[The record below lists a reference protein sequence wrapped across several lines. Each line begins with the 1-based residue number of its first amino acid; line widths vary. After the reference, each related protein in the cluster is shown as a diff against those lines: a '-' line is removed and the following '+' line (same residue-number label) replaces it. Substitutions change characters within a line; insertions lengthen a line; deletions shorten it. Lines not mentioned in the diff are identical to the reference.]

1 MRALGAVGIAGMLA
15 AIAVT
20 AAIVILGAPVAD
32 AASGHSRPV
41 DRASRVFGVAG
52 TVTYSARGSDALI
65 AGTTVPPAPDGG
77 CSQSTRYLHS
87 SASYTFTGH
96 YSGQLSSV
104 EPHTKLSAKLLGL
117 AGTSGCNN
125 TEQPATTFA
134 CTATPTHFDDERTE
148 VSEGMVMLSLYT
160 RIQTGPER
168 RVDAEPCFSDS
179 DPVPLVPNNDYL
191 EVGGTFAFPL
201 SEIEKTRRIS
211 ITLDSQK
218 AVNCLEDD
226 MLVLPAHTKV
236 CVDSNNAKNARCD
249 VFVVP
254 AGGTAPCAI
263 MNDWVEKVT
272 FNLSQV
278 CAIQATA
285 RATHRP
291 LAPTCATGTNVL
303 KTAINH
309 GRLSS
314 P

>member
-1 MRALGAVGIAGMLA
+1 MRVLRAVGVACTLA
-15 AIAVT
+15 AVVVTAVT
-20 AAIVILGAPVAD
+20 VISGGPVAD
-32 AASGHSRPV
+32 AASGHSWLAGGVKRI
-41 DRASRVFGVAG
+41 FGV
-52 TVTYSARGSDALI
+52 

-77 CSQSTRYLHS
+77 CSQSTRYLRS
-87 SASYTFTGH
+87 KASYTFTGH

-117 AGTSGCNN
+117 AGTSGCK
-125 TEQPATTFA
+125 TTGQAGTTFA
-134 CTATPTHFDDERTE
+134 CTATPTHFDDETAE
-148 VSEGMVMLSLYT
+148 VSGGMVMLSLYT

-211 ITLDSQK
+211 VTLDSQK
-218 AVNCLEDD
+218 AVDCLEDD

-254 AGGTAPCAI
+254 AGGSAPCAI
-263 MNDWVEKVT
+263 TNDWVEKIT

-278 CAIQATA
+278 CARQAAA
-285 RATHRP
+285 RATQRP
-291 LAPTCATGTNVL
+291 LAPTCVTGTNVL
-303 KTAINH
+303 KTAINQR
-309 GRLSS
+309 GPSS
-314 P
+314 